1 MRLRSLFLILIA
13 TAIVF
18 LSLAG
23 GGLYWVL
30 AQSPLDLKEGGT
42 KLTPE
47 GAIFVPAQAPA
58 MVSLLV
64 NPDRLE
70 ALLQLETPLSQRR
83 RSRRELDEIK
93 AGLLAKTNLNYYAD
107 VKGWLGDEVTVAMT
121 SLDYDRDPENGR
133 KAGYLLVVSAKD
145 GEYAKEFLQLF
156 YSRSAIA
163 GDADLVFEPY
173 QGVNLIYTR
182 SRKTGETPLASAVV
196 GDRYVLFANHPK
208 VLRDAINNVQAA
220 SINLANSENYKA
232 ALATI
237 KIPRISVAYF
247 NLLALTKVLESEP
260 TEPTPTLTLALAL
273 DPQGLLA
280 ESALSGVVKSETPQP
295 LLSAPVKAL
304 NYLPSQT
311 ILTAAG
317 VDLKGFWQQILTEFG
332 DNSPIADLLAGAL
345 NRWQDPWG
353 LNLPEDIFSWVKG
366 EYALSLL
373 PNGSEGRTR
382 WLFVG
387 QRNEADNEAIEAN
400 LGHLDDL
407 AREQGLNVGNVKLGE
422 QPVQIWAEFVASG
435 GKIDADVRGVR
446 TAIDDYELISNS
458 LDAIAKATN
467 PNFKSLA
474 ESKEFQN
481 AIAPLPSENN
491 GYLYINWRKVR
502 PIFEQQFPRL
512 RLLELAAQP
521 LLDRLQSLTL
531 TSLGDREGVSRATM
545 LLKISLKDR

>member
-1 MRLRSLFLILIA
+1 MPVIIPP
-13 TAIVF
+13 TI
-18 LSLAG
+18 
-23 GGLYWVL
+23 
-30 AQSPLDLKEGGT
+30 
-42 KLTPE
+42 
-47 GAIFVPAQAPA
+47 
-58 MVSLLV
+58 
-64 NPDRLE
+64 
-70 ALLQLETPLSQRR
+70 
-83 RSRRELDEIK
+83 
-93 AGLLAKTNLNYYAD
+93 
-107 VKGWLGDEVTVAMT
+107 
-121 SLDYDRDPENGR
+121 
-133 KAGYLLVVSAKD
+133 
-145 GEYAKEFLQLF
+145 
-156 YSRSAIA
+156 
-163 GDADLVFEPY
+163 
-173 QGVNLIYTR
+173 
-182 SRKTGETPLASAVV
+182 
-196 GDRYVLFANHPK
+196 
-208 VLRDAINNVQAA
+208 NVQIISGPF

-232 ALATI
+232 ALSTI
-237 KIPRISVAYF
+237 KIPRISVAYL

-260 TEPTPTLTLALAL
+260 TEPTPTLTLAFAL

-280 ESALSGVVKSETPQP
+280 ESALSGVVKSETPQT
-295 LLSAPVKAL
+295 LLSAPVEAL

-373 PNGSEGRTR
+373 PNGSEDRTR

-387 QRNEADNEAIEAN
+387 QRKEADNDAIEAN

-407 AREQGLNVGNVKLGE
+407 ARERGLNVGNVKLGE

-474 ESKEFQN
+474 ESKEFQD

-512 RLLELAAQP
+512 RLLELVVQP

-545 LLKISLKDR
+545 LLKISSTKK